1 VGRSILALAL
11 HDLGDLAGARVQLKR
26 ALAIGEAAL
35 GPDHPNVAIWRAS
48 LGNVLWALGDLQGAR
63 VQLERALAI
72 GEAALE
78 PNHPTV
84 ATIRGNLDRVRGA
97 LRETPGE
104 DPGRSSRHIGE
115 HWRIQMF
122 YLSGYLDSA
131 AIGSPV
137 PLECVKGNDLG

>member
-1 VGRSILALAL
+1 MATSPKVLSAVGDPAGARTHGERALAIHEATLGPDHPYVAVGRSILALAL
-11 HDLGDLAGARVQLKR
+11 HDLGDLA
-26 ALAIGEAAL
+26 
-35 GPDHPNVAIWRAS
+35 
-48 LGNVLWALGDLQGAR
+48 GAR

-104 DPGRSSRHIGE
+104 DLGRSSRNINE
-115 HWRIQMF
+115 HWPI
-122 YLSGYLDSA
+122 
-131 AIGSPV
+131 
-137 PLECVKGNDLG
+137 